1 MVDETA
7 SGRIIILDKRSLNK
21 IKTLRGRTRHKC
33 TNCCGKCVWWLNIR
47 QQQSS
52 HWSQR
57 FRQDQKSTE
66 EKESCGRTRTIID
79 TTILKTEL
87 WTVGDSY
94 SKTGIPKSSVHR
106 VWTGMIEQESSMTM
120 QDLTA
125 QTIKTVFTDYN
136 WETLPHL
143 TTGNPCPTLNWETA
157 PPHNWEP
164 LSTLNWEPL
173 PHLTTENP
181 CPTLQ
186 LGTTA
191 PPYNW
196 ELLAHLAY
204 SPDLSPLISIR
215 SESRKNRCLVNNF
228 GL

>member
-7 SGRIIILDKRSLNK
+7 SGRITILDKRSLNK
-21 IKTLRGRTRHKC
+21 IETLRGRTRHKF

-52 HWSQR
+52 RWSQR

-66 EKESCGRTRTIID
+66 GKESCGRTRTIIG
-79 TTILKTEL
+79 TTIFKTEL
-87 WTVGDSY
+87 WTIGDSY
-94 SKTGIPKSSVHR
+94 SKTGISKSSVHR
-106 VWTGMIEQESSMTM
+106 VWIGVIEQESSMTI

-125 QTIKTVFTDYN
+125 RTIKTVFTDYN
-136 WETLPHL
+136 WEALPHL
-143 TTGNPCPTLNWETA
+143 TTGNYCPTL
-157 PPHNWEP
+157 H
-164 LSTLNWEPL
+164 
-173 PHLTTENP
+173 
-181 CPTLQ
+181 

-191 PPYNW
+191 PLYNW
-196 ELLAHLAY
+196 EPLTHLTTGNHWPTLL

-215 SESRKNRCLVNNF
+215 SESRKNRCLVNDF